1 MNTPTD
7 AVRIYQP
14 FKQIHLRLVW
24 SQTTSRISR
33 LADLICRS
41 CCRHRRT
48 DMRFRPVR
56 PNIYLPVIR
65 FGVLISDW
73 KYILAATLVGY
84 LMPFFFRLKLGI
96 VPLWFVTGI
105 GSAAISYGFF
115 RYTKVG
121 RKPYWFQHS
130 IKALFEGSLA
140 RRTFPADRVRRSRSQ
155 WLLTAK

>member
-1 MNTPTD
+1 
-7 AVRIYQP
+7 
-14 FKQIHLRLVW
+14 
-24 SQTTSRISR
+24 
-33 LADLICRS
+33 
-41 CCRHRRT
+41 
-48 DMRFRPVR
+48 MRFRPVR

-84 LMPFFFRLKLGI
+84 LVPFFFRLRLGI

-130 IKALFEGSLA
+130 IKALLEGSLA
-140 RRTFPADRVRRSRSQ
+140 RSTFPAARRCRARRK

>member
-1 MNTPTD
+1 MIITKKAIP
-7 AVRIYQP
+7 
-14 FKQIHLRLVW
+14 
-24 SQTTSRISR
+24 
-33 LADLICRS
+33 
-41 CCRHRRT
+41 RRT
-48 DMRFRPVR
+48 VLRGFGASLALPLLDAMVPAFAARTNAAAV
-56 PNIYLPVIR
+56 PVIR

-73 KYILAATLVGY
+73 KYILVATLVGY
-84 LMPFFFRLKLGI
+84 LVPFFFRLKFGI

-130 IKALFEGSLA
+130 IKALFEGSRA
-140 RRTFPADRVRRSRSQ
+140 RRTFPADRLRRARSQ

>member
-1 MNTPTD
+1 M
-7 AVRIYQP
+7 
-14 FKQIHLRLVW
+14 RL
-24 SQTTSRISR
+24 
-33 LADLICRS
+33 
-41 CCRHRRT
+41 
-48 DMRFRPVR
+48 RPVR

-73 KYILAATLVGY
+73 KYILAATLAGY
-84 LMPFFFRLKLGI
+84 LVPFFFRLKLGI

-105 GSAAISYGFF
+105 GCAAVSYGFF

-130 IKALFEGSLA
+130 IKALVEGLLA
-140 RRTFPADRVRRSRSQ
+140 RRTFPADHRRTARSE

>member
-1 MNTPTD
+1 
-7 AVRIYQP
+7 
-14 FKQIHLRLVW
+14 
-24 SQTTSRISR
+24 
-33 LADLICRS
+33 
-41 CCRHRRT
+41 
-48 DMRFRPVR
+48 MRFRPVR

-84 LMPFFFRLKLGI
+84 LVPFFFRLKLGM
-96 VPLWFVTGI
+96 VPVWFVTGI

-140 RRTFPADRVRRSRSQ
+140 RRTFPADRMRRARSE